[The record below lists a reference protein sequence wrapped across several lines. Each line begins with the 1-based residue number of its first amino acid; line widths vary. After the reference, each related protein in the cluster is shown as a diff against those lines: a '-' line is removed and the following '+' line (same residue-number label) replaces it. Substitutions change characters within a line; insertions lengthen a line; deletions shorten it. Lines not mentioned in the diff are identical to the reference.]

1 MNIKEIAE
9 RIADYLIE
17 NTEYVIS
24 LLEEKNRNELTE
36 LIYTEI
42 TEE

>member
-9 RIADYLIE
+9 QIANYLIE

-24 LLEEKNRNELTE
+24 LLEEKNQNELVG